1 MPWSLKPFANL
12 LPSAESWAKSWAK
25 AWGSGA
31 PHADDLYDAIMAQ
44 ARLPIYYQTL
54 GVPDTLE
61 GRFSILT
68 IHLFAVFRRLKS
80 AGAEATA
87 TAQALA
93 DRFVA
98 DMDTVLREIGV
109 GDLSVPK
116 KVRKLVAGGANL
128 IESYDRAAAAGGQ
141 ALETVIADSLPL
153 DGEEARAASAK
164 LTPYVNAMLE
174 DLKTQPIEDIC
185 AGRIRF
191 PDVPAA

>member
-164 LTPYVNAMLE
+164 LIPYVNAMLE

>member
-12 LPSAESWAKSWAK
+12 LPSAKSWAK
-25 AWGSGA
+25 TLGRGA

-54 GVPDTLE
+54 GIPDTLE

-68 IHLFAVFRRLKS
+68 LHLFAVFRRLKGG
-80 AGAEATA
+80 GAEATA

-109 GDLSVPK
+109 GDLAVPK

-128 IESYDRAAAAGGQ
+128 IDGYDRAVAAGGQ
-141 ALETVIADSLPL
+141 ALETAIADGLPL
-153 DGEEARAASAK
+153 DEAEARAASAK
-164 LTPYVNAMLE
+164 LMPYVNALLE
-174 DLKTQPIEDIC
+174 DLKAQPIEEIC
-185 AGRIRF
+185 AGRIGF
-191 PDVPAA
+191 PEIPGERGS